1 MPHGKHAS
9 PRINFHVSEALKKRI
24 EAFAKRTGQTVTA
37 VVTTAITEHLNKH
50 EDQHDRGDQK

>member
-1 MPHGKHAS
+1 M
-9 PRINFHVSEALKKRI
+9 SEHCPGEGEGLR
-24 EAFAKRTGQTVTA
+24 FPGHGQTVTA